1 MVAILDVIR
10 GSATYIVF
18 IKLLAIHIPLAEL
31 KHLSSRL
38 KRKSN
43 L

>member
-10 GSATYIVF
+10 GSATYKEF
-18 IKLLAIHIPLAEL
+18 IKHLAIHIPLVEL
-31 KHLSSRL
+31 KRFSSGL

-43 L
+43 F